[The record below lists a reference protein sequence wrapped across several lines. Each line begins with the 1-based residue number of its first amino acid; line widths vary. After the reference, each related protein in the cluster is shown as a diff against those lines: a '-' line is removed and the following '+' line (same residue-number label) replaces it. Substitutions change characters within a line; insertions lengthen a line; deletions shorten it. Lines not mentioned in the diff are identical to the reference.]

1 MHLFFMTCITGF
13 TFFSIIVSHNYMKFE
28 IPVTK
33 VNHQLDASSY
43 EAARADPVADLGYCG
58 TVGGN
63 EYVDFV
69 TLDGQ
74 TFADPQCVSSL
85 DANEFTVV
93 DANHLWVNT
102 HFTQRTVYRACPGA
116 DGTAFVDCVETTNN
130 TIDGFIVRPE
140 LTQLSLTF
148 NVETSFGMSQAPD
161 ELNVRFPSGRLIQL
175 NPSKNPGQPLQLT
188 VAEVLELAGLEL
200 NETSASAMGTAA
212 VYNAVRAP
220 HRLMGLKLRVSVS
233 SSNVNPDPWKPFDTT
248 LRTEVTVKHTPT
260 TGRVGPNDQVIY
272 LGGETPVGS
281 SLQAHS
287 QTRVERDWAGIYIE
301 YQSDGNVGDV
311 NLIQTITAITNAFVL
326 IGMATFIV
334 DFIGQLISTSF
345 YDDKYEDDGERLI
358 LENIAEHLEDPSH
371 PDVPFDPKHLRLVND
386 EDQPGLS
393 YENAIYNLQAEVAD
407 MREQLSLIP
416 EEEAEFV
423 DGSAPGRQQDGWPRL
438 MLVDEFTAQFEIE
451 YMEANDGEKPV
462 PLEVPLHPGVQ
473 MMGRGVGA
481 VHSKAVSRQQFT
493 LTVVKDKV
501 RMKALRDGPGYMR
514 EDSRDG
520 SGRFEAL
527 KATKAVVLNVGDRVC
542 FRLRE
547 GKMGGHLGVYRIE
560 TEEPPVKSFFSI
572 LLGC

>member
-1 MHLFFMTCITGF
+1 M
-13 TFFSIIVSHNYMKFE
+13 
-28 IPVTK
+28 
-33 VNHQLDASSY
+33 
-43 EAARADPVADLGYCG
+43 
-58 TVGGN
+58 
-63 EYVDFV
+63 
-69 TLDGQ
+69 
-74 TFADPQCVSSL
+74 
-85 DANEFTVV
+85 
-93 DANHLWVNT
+93 
-102 HFTQRTVYRACPGA
+102 
-116 DGTAFVDCVETTNN
+116 DCVETTNN

-148 NVETSFGMSQAPD
+148 NVETTFGMSQAPD

-407 MREQLSLIP
+407 MREQQVSSRKRRRSLSTGP
-416 EEEAEFV
+416 RPG
-423 DGSAPGRQQDGWPRL
+423 GSRTAGR
-438 MLVDEFTAQFEIE
+438 A
-451 YMEANDGEKPV
+451 
-462 PLEVPLHPGVQ
+462 
-473 MMGRGVGA
+473 
-481 VHSKAVSRQQFT
+481 
-493 LTVVKDKV
+493 
-501 RMKALRDGPGYMR
+501 
-514 EDSRDG
+514 
-520 SGRFEAL
+520 
-527 KATKAVVLNVGDRVC
+527 
-542 FRLRE
+542 
-547 GKMGGHLGVYRIE
+547 
-560 TEEPPVKSFFSI
+560 
-572 LLGC
+572 